1 VNHRALL
8 RRFEGRQVLYF
19 ASAVIITYMFWL
31 VLSGHYTPLLMVIG
45 AVSSLLVVLLA
56 SRMAV
61 VDREGHPIDL
71 VGRAIWF
78 WPWLLWQIVKSGVDV
93 SRIILSPSLPISP
106 TLINVRASQKSAV
119 GLVTYANSIT
129 LTPGTVSVE
138 VEDDEITVHAITYAG
153 AQDVAEGGM
162 DRIVSRFEGGG
173 DKR

>member
-1 VNHRALL
+1 M
-8 RRFEGRQVLYF
+8 LYF
-19 ASAVIITYMFWL
+19 ASAVIITYIFWL
-31 VLSGHYTPLLMVIG
+31 VLSGHYTLLLMVIG
-45 AVSSLLVVLLA
+45 AVSSLLVVMLA

-78 WPWLLWQIVKSGVDV
+78 WPWLVWQIVKSGIDV

-106 TLINVRASQKSAV
+106 TLINVRATQKSAV

-138 VEDDEITVHAITYAG
+138 VEGDEITVHAITYAG
-153 AQDVAEGGM
+153 AQDLAEGDM
-162 DRIVSRFEGGG
+162 DRTVSRFEGG
-173 DKR
+173 RRAQ